1 MNPIW
6 GLRASCGVKNTTN
19 INTPRKLDKI
29 CIQPLYHKQVVHECI
44 NLHTGHVVTRY
55 NVNDAPVTEIF
66 IKDVEVME
74 SEQAIK
80 TLKYK
85 GIKHFRCNFLIGFQ
99 DWKYD
104 ENDEKN

>member
-1 MNPIW
+1 M
-6 GLRASCGVKNTTN
+6 
-19 INTPRKLDKI
+19 
-29 CIQPLYHKQVVHECI
+29 
-44 NLHTGHVVTRY
+44 
-55 NVNDAPVTEIF
+55 NDAPVTKIA